1 MTRTPRTEPS
11 LTEWAVLGLLCE
23 RPAHGWDVARAF
35 ASDGE
40 IGQVWTVSR
49 PLVYRAVN
57 VLRDLGYVTERGTTP
72 SATGPRRTLLAPTPR
87 GRQALRRWLA
97 RPTEHMRDLRSELL
111 VKLLLLGRAGKDATR
126 LLQAQL
132 DRLERGESALAR
144 HVSEAGGFDKTII
157 AWRLSTARAARAFV
171 EALLDERIGDPINYE
186 AIGHIQSAHD
196 TLDGMPLQPAADA
209 SGPSRIMITEPH
221 RGCLADLDGFSHIW
235 VLAHLHESVGWA
247 ATVDPFLGDQ
257 PRGTFATRS
266 PHRPNPVSLSLCGL
280 IAVETDSI
288 LVEGVDLLDGTPIL
302 DLKPYVPLFD
312 TPSGPTSDGWFHDRA
327 ELIFQRTSDGRFAQR
342 SSR

>member
-35 ASDGE
+35 AADGE

-111 VKLLLLGRAGKDATR
+111 VKLLLLGRGRQGLDPTPSGPARSPRTR
-126 LLQAQL
+126 
-132 DRLERGESALAR
+132 RERTRTACLRSR
-144 HVSEAGGFDKTII
+144 RIRQDII

-209 SGPSRIMITEPH
+209 SGPSRITITEPH

-280 IAVETDSI
+280 VAVETDSV

-312 TPSGPTSDGWFHDRA
+312 TPSGPTADGWFHDRA

>member
-1 MTRTPRTEPS
+1 M
-11 LTEWAVLGLLCE
+11 
-23 RPAHGWDVARAF
+23 
-35 ASDGE
+35 
-40 IGQVWTVSR
+40 
-49 PLVYRAVN
+49 
-57 VLRDLGYVTERGTTP
+57 
-72 SATGPRRTLLAPTPR
+72 
-87 GRQALRRWLA
+87 RRWLA

-132 DRLERGESALAR
+132 DRLERGEQRTRPACFRSR
-144 HVSEAGGFDKTII
+144 RIRPDDHC
-157 AWRLSTARAARAFV
+157 WRLSTVRAARAFV

-209 SGPSRIMITEPH
+209 SGPARIMITEPH

-312 TPSGPTSDGWFHDRA
+312 TPPGPTSDGWFHDRA